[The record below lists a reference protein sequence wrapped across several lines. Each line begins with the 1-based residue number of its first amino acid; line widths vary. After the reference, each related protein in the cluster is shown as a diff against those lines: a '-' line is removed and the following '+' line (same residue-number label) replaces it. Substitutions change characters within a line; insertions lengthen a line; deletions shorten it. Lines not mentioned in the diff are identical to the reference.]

1 MYMESDTSSETES
14 NNDSDSESISL
25 SDTNAFDNSE
35 ISNIFDIR
43 VFYPNF
49 NKLNIVRNVNSSKK
63 KDDNGNKECGICFN
77 NILDGEKVCN
87 LTVCQHIFHEEC
99 LSKWY
104 YQCTKDK
111 KSFTCPMC
119 RKIQPINLTNDLHN
133 KLLFSSD
140 ENTDSDNDEDIL
152 ESSEENIN
160 DISYR
165 HFDNYINY
173 YEDN

>member
-1 MYMESDTSSETES
+1 
-14 NNDSDSESISL
+14 
-25 SDTNAFDNSE
+25 
-35 ISNIFDIR
+35 
-43 VFYPNF
+43 
-49 NKLNIVRNVNSSKK
+49 
-63 KDDNGNKECGICFN
+63 
-77 NILDGEKVCN
+77 
-87 LTVCQHIFHEEC
+87 
-99 LSKWY
+99 
-104 YQCTKDK
+104 
-111 KSFTCPMC
+111 MC